1 MKRNRERHHRVNF
14 WGISEATSG
23 SVLSDTNDDDST
35 PRAWISIDGLR
46 QLGAIV
52 QRIRER
58 AELPSETATPPP
70 ASDTGGP
77 TGGRRRGPAGPPGG
91 QSDAGPSPGAPAVTS
106 GGEEQER

>member
-1 MKRNRERHHRVNF
+1 MTERRDDRHDVQF
-14 WGISEATSG
+14 LGISGATSG

-35 PRAWISIDGLR
+35 PQGWISIDGLR

-58 AELPSETATPPP
+58 AEQPSETATPPP

-77 TGGRRRGPAGPPGG
+77 TGGRRRGSAGPPGG
-91 QSDAGPSPGAPAVTS
+91 QSDAGPNPGAPAVTG